1 MAPAQPAQP
10 QPQAQPTHSAEPAT
24 TSASGSQTSR
34 ILMGVSA
41 LVLVAALAVGGTYL
55 FMRNDN
61 ATVSSPEPVAE
72 DQQDA
77 EPDQSGV
84 GSNEEEPAVSDD
96 AEGSDTSDDSSL
108 SSAEKL
114 DKKVEEDKV
123 VVDQNLIGKWVP
135 QISSKKVGMEADG
148 QVWDEDAIYEE
159 HQELANEYGASQV
172 LLLKSEDYA
181 SYRQPGYYVTVIDSS
196 YDDPDDALQW
206 CRFYSLDADHC
217 YAKQINTTGGP
228 DGTTRLQE

>member
-1 MAPAQPAQP
+1 M
-10 QPQAQPTHSAEPAT
+10 
-24 TSASGSQTSR
+24 
-34 ILMGVSA
+34 
-41 LVLVAALAVGGTYL
+41 GGTYL
-55 FMRNDN
+55 FMRDDN
-61 ATVSSPEPVAE
+61 APVSSPEPVTE
-72 DQQDA
+72 DQQDT
-77 EPDQSGV
+77 EPDQSGI
-84 GSNEEEPAVSDD
+84 GGGKDAPAVSDG
-96 AEGSDTSDDSSL
+96 AEGYDDTDDSSL

-114 DKKVEEDKV
+114 DQKVEEDKV

-181 SYRQPGYYVTVIDSS
+181 SYRQPGYYVRVIDSS
-196 YDDPDDALQW
+196 YDDPDDAFQW

-228 DGTTRLQE
+228 EGTTHLQE